1 MRRCTEQGEFNWSPH
16 HHHRWSYRGAVRSQK
31 IRDSDGL
38 LCGLHTHSEPIV
50 QFQVMSS
57 MNGSHH
63 GMSEHHQKFMTRI
76 CMNEAEL
83 WHETNPTIPYLLRCD
98 TLDRH
103 QVNTTRD
110 HLCSVIFSVLCVVA
124 LPANDALHLRFLC
137 GDCFYQPQPPKTLC
151 QESESCLTWLEV
163 ESLSCCSTEKQTRH
177 FIYTKLSRS
186 ATLRS
191 TSWASH
197 LNCVLICPVPVCPW
211 GERDTLALLSFD
223 TLHCDSEHVFGGLRG
238 RSGRG
243 TTSATAAES
252 ANLYVFI
259 WQSVVKLS
267 DVMWWQQSDV
277 CDASVSQ
284 LAATG
289 WGQLLISGYCAKKG
303 KTRLRFHEK
312 GRKYTVRRNALCL
325 FVWMTAR
332 RGKYVMRLQGWAAT
346 TTPSAVFFLHSL
358 RDAGACSGRS
368 RACFELCC
376 QWGSSCDRS
385 RGASGGVAFTRE
397 QQHSMQVD
405 SIKPDQSTDLL
416 CYRDCLHSD
425 NDANAPIVGP
435 HPKCLAQALR

>member
-197 LNCVLICPVPVCPW
+197 WTVSWFVLSRSAPEGNETHWPYCLLTLSTVTLWACVRWVEGTEWQGNNIRNCCRELKSLCLY
-211 GERDTLALLSFD
+211 LAKCCETFW
-223 TLHCDSEHVFGGLRG
+223 CDVVTAEWRLWCKCESVG
-238 RSGRG
+238 RNRMR
-243 TTSATAAES
+243 ATADFWILCKKREDS
-252 ANLYVFI
+252 A
-259 WQSVVKLS
+259 K
-267 DVMWWQQSDV
+267 
-277 CDASVSQ
+277 
-284 LAATG
+284 
-289 WGQLLISGYCAKKG
+289 ISWK
-303 KTRLRFHEK
+303 R
-312 GRKYTVRRNALCL
+312 
-325 FVWMTAR
+325 
-332 RGKYVMRLQGWAAT
+332 
-346 TTPSAVFFLHSL
+346 
-358 RDAGACSGRS
+358 
-368 RACFELCC
+368 
-376 QWGSSCDRS
+376 
-385 RGASGGVAFTRE
+385 
-397 QQHSMQVD
+397 
-405 SIKPDQSTDLL
+405 
-416 CYRDCLHSD
+416 
-425 NDANAPIVGP
+425 
-435 HPKCLAQALR
+435 